1 MEAWKKKNDPFD
13 RFQIP
18 VEANAPRWCQFLYD
32 LLLSIGILCAT
43 TALCML
49 LDYIGEA
56 SAYSALVYVLSVF
69 VISRLTNGYF
79 FGAFSS
85 FLAVFGVNYIFT
97 YPYFAF
103 NFSIEGYPMTFLCF
117 LFVSLSTSAVTTRI
131 KQAEHIRL
139 EAERERMRA
148 NLLRA
153 ISHDLRTPLTA
164 IIGSAN
170 AILENDSRLQE
181 AERKELLENI
191 VSDAE
196 WLIRMVENLLTITRV
211 GAQSNPSETRLIT
224 ALEAPEELVDE
235 AVRKFKKRFPEVPVS
250 VSVPDEMQFVPMD
263 AMLILQ
269 VLINLLDNAAQHG
282 KTLTKI
288 SLTVQNEE
296 TGVRFAVADDGVGI
310 PPEKMPYLLDG
321 YFQNTAEASSDRHRS
336 MGIGLSVCKTIVE
349 AHGGSL
355 TARNRPEGGAEFL
368 FFLPFDANAALS

>member
-32 LLLSIGILCAT
+32 LLLSVGILCAT

-269 VLINLLDNAAQHG
+269 VLINLLNNAVKYTPPG
-282 KTLTKI
+282 SLITLSASREGDRVI
-288 SLTVQNEE
+288 VE
-296 TGVRFAVADDGVGI
+296 VADNGPGVPDSDKPRLFDMFYTAGNTRGDG
-310 PPEKMPYLLDG
+310 
-321 YFQNTAEASSDRHRS
+321 RR
-336 MGIGLSVCKTIVE
+336 GLGLGLALCKSIIS
-349 AHGGSL
+349 AHGGVISVADNHPQGTVFRFTL
-355 TARNRPEGGAEFL
+355 SSAEVK
-368 FFLPFDANAALS
+368 AL